1 MTCRWPYLVMFL
13 AALSL
18 ASCVVYEPVPVAQP
32 TLQQRYERAWAGAAA
47 GMADQGVTIVA
58 QDRAG
63 GVIRGERGATTITAI
78 VEARPDDRIQVTF
91 NAKGADDGGLAQ
103 RVSDSYDRRM
113 GR

>member
-1 MTCRWPYLVMFL
+1 V
-13 AALSL
+13 AAQWTRLLLIVFTLSL
-18 ASCVVYEPVPVAQP
+18 TACVVYEPMPVAQP
-32 TLQQRYERAWAGAAA
+32 SLSQRYDRSWNAATQA
-47 GMADQGVTIVA
+47 MIDQGVTVVA

-63 GVIRGERGATTITAI
+63 GIIRGERGSTTVTAV

-91 NAKGADDGGLAQ
+91 NAKGEDSALAQ